1 MVNKQDDKMLQIAAE
16 LKTNS
21 QSMQIKC
28 GSIYANHWINLK
40 QSDFNVT
47 RLYPAG
53 KGILFC
59 LYNFLS
65 FLLVLAILVQQVKP
79 NKQVK

>member
-1 MVNKQDDKMLQIAAE
+1 MVNKQDDKTLQIAAE

-40 QSDFNVT
+40 HSDCKSNSLTSV
-47 RLYPAG
+47 LQDYPAG
-53 KGILFC
+53 KKKALFD
-59 LYNFLS
+59 LT
-65 FLLVLAILVQQVKP
+65 I
-79 NKQVK
+79 

>member
-1 MVNKQDDKMLQIAAE
+1 MVNKQDDKTLQIAAE

-40 QSDFNVT
+40 HSDCKSNSLT
-47 RLYPAG
+47 SMLQDY
-53 KGILFC
+53 ILQERKKIPF
-59 LYNFLS
+59 
-65 FLLVLAILVQQVKP
+65 
-79 NKQVK
+79 